1 MLPQPL
7 RRHPASVVLRF
18 AAAAAGIALVPA
30 TATSQA
36 RSDVLRV
43 VHERTIERA
52 REGAVRKIEQPG
64 CQRLL
69 AEYKDKDGRSLGENL
84 ATWGRTP
91 ADYLRT
97 MPFRDGSFHP
107 DCKSGKSA
115 LVSVV
120 GMRPV
125 FVCPSFRKEAE
136 RDPWAAENWIL
147 HEMLHTLGLGENPP
161 SSREITQR
169 VSERCQ

>member
-1 MLPQPL
+1 MFHRSL
-7 RRHPASVVLRF
+7 VLRL
-18 AAAAAGIALVPA
+18 AAVAAFSTLVPA
-30 TATSQA
+30 TASAQA
-36 RSDVLRV
+36 RTDVLRV
-43 VHERTIERA
+43 AHEQTLERA
-52 REGAVRKIEQPG
+52 RDGAVRKIEQPG

-69 AEYKDKDGRSLGENL
+69 EEFKDKDGRTLGENL
-84 ATWGRTP
+84 ATWNRP
-91 ADYLRT
+91 AADYLRT

-107 DCKSGKSA
+107 FCRSGKSA

-125 FVCPSFRKEAE
+125 FVCRSFRKEAE
-136 RDPWAAENWIL
+136 RDPWTAENWII

-169 VSERCQ
+169 VNERCQ